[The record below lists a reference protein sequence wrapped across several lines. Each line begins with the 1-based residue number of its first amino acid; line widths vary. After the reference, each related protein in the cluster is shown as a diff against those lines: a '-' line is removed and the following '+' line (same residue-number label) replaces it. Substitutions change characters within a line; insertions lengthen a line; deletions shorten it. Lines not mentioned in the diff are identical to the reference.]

1 MGYGKAL
8 LAAGILVL
16 IIGIWADADW
26 LGAIGLL
33 MIIAS
38 PFIGLIMTALDP
50 FLKGKKEKEQ
60 QKQIEDL
67 KRTISESK
75 PSEKKLE

>member
-16 IIGIWADADW
+16 IVGVWAKANW
-26 LGAIGLL
+26 LGAIGIL

-50 FLKGKKEKEQ
+50 LLQGKKAKEQ
-60 QKQIEDL
+60 QKQIDDI
-67 KRTISESK
+67 KKTIAETK
-75 PSEKKLE
+75 ELEKKD

>member
-16 IIGIWADADW
+16 IFGIWVKANW
-26 LGAIGLL
+26 LGAIGIL

-38 PFIGLIMTALDP
+38 FFIGLIMTAIDP
-50 FLKGKKEKEQ
+50 WLQGKKAKEQ
-60 QKQIEDL
+60 QKQIEDIKKTIAEGKDSE
-67 KRTISESK
+67 KRTE
-75 PSEKKLE
+75 